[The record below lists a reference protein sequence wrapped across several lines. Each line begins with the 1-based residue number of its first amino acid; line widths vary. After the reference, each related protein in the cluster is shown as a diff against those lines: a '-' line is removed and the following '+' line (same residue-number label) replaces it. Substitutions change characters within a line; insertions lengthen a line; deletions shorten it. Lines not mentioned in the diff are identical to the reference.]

1 MEANL
6 QWLDDPQVFR
16 VNQLPAHSDHSWYA
30 TKQEV
35 TEGSSL
41 SQSLNGLWDFYYAQ
55 NYRTYPTGFE
65 QPDFALTDFTQ
76 ITVPQHIEMAGFNK
90 LHYINTMY
98 PWEGHEFRRPP
109 FTSQNQVTLFAQALD
124 NHIGCYRKE
133 FTLKQSWR
141 TKNVLIRFEGVEQAF
156 YLWLNGHFIGYAE
169 DSFTPSEFDLTSYL
183 NYDGANHLA
192 VAVYQRSTA
201 AYLEDQDF
209 FRFFGIFRNVSLLAF
224 GQNHLADLWLKP
236 TVNSDYRSGRL
247 SAQLKFDNI
256 TPNAVVKASVL
267 TPAGQLLTQLTQGLA
282 KETTLDFGE
291 FSDILLWDHY
301 QPNLYK
307 LQLEMLTA
315 DQTLCEYSE
324 YDFGFREICLKDK
337 VMYLN
342 GKRLIINGV
351 NRHEWHPAKGR
362 AIDLADMQADL
373 ETIKQ
378 ANINGVRTSHYPNQI
393 PWYFLCDQAG
403 IHLMAETNLETHGTW
418 QKPVGIE
425 PSYNVP
431 GNISQWFGA
440 VLDRAKTN
448 FETFKNHPS
457 ILFWSLGNESY
468 AQEGLRLMNEYF
480 KQVDPSRL
488 VHYEGNF
495 NNPEFEDCISDIKS
509 CMYAHPAA
517 IEEYLTTKAKKPF
530 ILCEYMH
537 DMGNSLGGMNDY
549 MQLLDKYEMYQGGYI
564 WDFKDQAIFVKD
576 EITGQDVL
584 RYGGDF
590 DDRPSDYEF
599 SGNGIVFADGQA
611 KPAMQEVKYYYGK
624 YRNY

>member
-1 MEANL
+1 MQANY
-6 QWLDDPQVFR
+6 QWLDDPEVFA
-16 VNQLPAHSDHSWYA
+16 VNRLAAHSDHCWYA
-30 TKQEV
+30 SKQAALANE
-35 TEGSSL
+35 TL
-41 SQSLNGLWDFYYAQ
+41 TQSLNGTWDFYFAK
-55 NYRTYPTGFE
+55 NPTVYPKDFY
-65 QPDFALTDFTQ
+65 QPDFDLADFTT
-76 ITVPQHIEMAGFNK
+76 IKVPQHIEMAGFDK

-98 PWEGHEFRRPP
+98 PWEGHEFRRPA
-109 FTSQNQVTLFAQALD
+109 FTSNQPTTQFSQALD
-124 NHIGCYRKE
+124 NPVGCYRKE
-133 FTLKQSWR
+133 FYLTEALKN
-141 TKNVLIRFEGVEQAF
+141 KEVIIRFEGVEQAF
-156 YLWLNGHFIGYAE
+156 YLWLNGHFIGYSE
-169 DSFTPSEFDLTSYL
+169 DSFTPSEFDLTPYL
-183 NYDGANHLA
+183 KQDQANQLA
-192 VAVYQRSTA
+192 VAVFKRSSA

-209 FRFFGIFRNVSLLAF
+209 FRFFGIFRNVSLLGF
-224 GQNHLADLWLKP
+224 KQNHIADLWIKP
-236 TVNSDYRSGRL
+236 QVNPADCSGSL
-247 SAQLKFDNI
+247 SVQLKASHLSLVAQVCVRVY
-256 TPNAVVKASVL
+256 TPSK
-267 TPAGQLLTQLTQGLA
+267 QLLVTKQQVLN
-282 KETTLDFGE
+282 ETTLLDLGAFT
-291 FSDILLWDHY
+291 DLLLWDHY
-301 QPNLYK
+301 QPNLYT
-307 LQLEMLTA
+307 LEIETKN
-315 DQTLCEYSE
+315 QQQEVCEFVS

-362 AIDLADMQADL
+362 AIELADMQADL
-373 ETIKQ
+373 EIIKQ

-418 QKPVGIE
+418 QKMGAIE

-431 GNISQWFGA
+431 GNISQWFAA
-440 VLDRAKTN
+440 VLDRAKSN

-468 AQEGLRLMNEYF
+468 AQEGLRLMNDYF